1 MAKLQLLNQAD
12 APVVFELAQS
22 DNGMQVAFATLNV
35 PKALNA
41 LNLDMIRLLA
51 KQLDVWAQDDQI
63 AMVVMKGEGEKAFC
77 AGGDV
82 VSLYN
87 AMAANDKNTYI
98 ETFFSEE
105 YRLDYQI
112 HTYEKPILLW
122 GNGITMG
129 GGLGLMAGASHRVVT
144 ETARIAMPEITIGLY
159 PDVGGSYFL
168 NKMPEGVGLFLGLTG
183 ASINAADAQFVGLAD
198 HFIDAE
204 KYGELLAG
212 LLGVEWGITTSSNH
226 NMLTNM
232 LTELTNIS
240 GEPPKS
246 EIQANIEQISHVNNC
261 HDLQAQVDY
270 ILSIPSDDNK
280 WLSRAQ
286 KSLKHGSPL
295 SAVLVSEQLKL
306 GKGKSLKECFL
317 LELGMSVQAGEAG
330 EFQEGVRALLIDK
343 DGAPQ
348 WQFDAI
354 SSVSDET
361 VSAFTSARWS
371 DDAHPLANM

>member
-212 LLGVEWGITTSSNH
+212 LLGIEWGTTTSSNH

>member
-63 AMVVMKGEGEKAFC
+63 AMVVMKGEGVKAFC

-212 LLGVEWGITTSSNH
+212 LLGIEWGTTTSSNH

-371 DDAHPLANM
+371 DAAHPLANM

>member
-212 LLGVEWGITTSSNH
+212 LLGIEWGTTTSSNH

-317 LELGMSVQAGEAG
+317 LELRMSVQAGEAG

-354 SSVSDET
+354 SSVSDEI

>member
-1 MAKLQLLNQAD
+1 MAKLQLVNSAD
-12 APVVFELAQS
+12 APVVFEVAS
-22 DNGMQVAFATLNV
+22 CDNGMQIAFATLNV

-41 LNLDMIRLLA
+41 LNLDMIRLLSP
-51 KQLDVWAQDDQI
+51 QLTAWAEDEQV
-63 AMVVMKGEGEKAFC
+63 AMVVIKGEGEKAFC

-82 VSLYN
+82 VSLYK
-87 AMAANDKNTYI
+87 AMAANDENGYI
-98 ETFFSEE
+98 ETFFGEE

-122 GNGITMG
+122 GNGIIMG

-168 NKMPEGVGLFLGLTG
+168 NKMPEGIGLFLGLTG
-183 ASINAADAQFVGLAD
+183 ASMNAADAQFVGLAD
-198 HFIDAE
+198 HFVNAD
-204 KYGELLAG
+204 KYGELLAA
-212 LLGVEWGITTSSNH
+212 LLGVEWDNTSEQNH
-226 NMLTNM
+226 RLLTAT
-232 LTELTNIS
+232 LSELEAGSIDLPIS
-240 GEPPKS
+240 D
-246 EIQANIEQISHVNNC
+246 IQNNLEQIAQVNNC

-306 GKGKSLKECFL
+306 GKDKSLKDCFL
-317 LELGMSVQAGEAG
+317 FELGMSVQAGSAG

-343 DGAPQ
+343 DGDPK
-348 WQFDAI
+348 WQFDNINA
-354 SSVSDET
+354 VTAEAVD
-361 VSAFTSARWS
+361 AFTSPRWFDS
-371 DDAHPLANM
+371 AHPLADM

>member
-12 APVVFELAQS
+12 APVIFELADC

-51 KQLDVWAQDDQI
+51 PQLEAWSKDEKV
-63 AMVVMKGEGEKAFC
+63 AMVVLKGEGEKAFC

-82 VSLYN
+82 VSLYK
-87 AMAANDKNTYI
+87 AMAANDGNDYLQ
-98 ETFFSEE
+98 TFFAEE

-122 GNGITMG
+122 GNGIIMG

-144 ETARIAMPEITIGLY
+144 ESARIAMPEITIGLY

-183 ASINAADAQFVGLAD
+183 ASINACDALYVGLAD
-198 HFIDAE
+198 YHLDAD
-204 KYGELLAG
+204 KYGELVAG
-212 LLGVEWGITTSSNH
+212 LLGIDWENTTQLNHEKLSQVLLELAKHSSQP
-226 NMLTNM
+226 T
-232 LTELTNIS
+232 
-240 GEPPKS
+240 KS
-246 EIQANIEQISHVNNC
+246 ELKGIQSQLNELNSL
-261 HDLQAQVDY
+261 DTLKAQVDF
-270 ILSIPSDDNK
+270 ILALASDDNK

-286 KSLKHGSPL
+286 KSLKHGCAL
-295 SAVLVSEQLKL
+295 SAVLVSEQLKA
-306 GKGKSLKECFL
+306 GQGKSLKECFMF
-317 LELGMSVQAGEAG
+317 ELGMSVQAGLSG

-343 DGAPQ
+343 DGTPK
-348 WQFDAI
+348 WQF
-354 SSVSDET
+354 SSVNDVTDEA
-361 VSAFTSARWS
+361 VAAFLTPKWA
-371 DDAHPLANM
+371 DDSHPLADM

>member
-12 APVVFELAQS
+12 APVVFELAHC

-41 LNLDMIRLLA
+41 LNLDMIRLLTP
-51 KQLDVWAQDDQI
+51 QLEAWAQDEQVALVI
-63 AMVVMKGEGEKAFC
+63 IKGEGEKAFC

-87 AMAANDKNTYI
+87 AMAANDGNNYI

-112 HTYEKPILLW
+112 HTYKKPILLW
-122 GNGITMG
+122 GNGIIMG

-168 NKMPEGVGLFLGLTG
+168 NKMPQGVGLFLGLTG
-183 ASINAADAQFVGLAD
+183 ASMNAADAQFVGLAD
-198 HFIDAE
+198 HFVDAE
-204 KYGELLAG
+204 KYGELVAG
-212 LLGVEWGITTSSNH
+212 LLGVEWGKTMSSNH
-226 NMLTNM
+226 NMLSDM
-232 LTELTNIS
+232 LTELNS
-240 GEPPKS
+240 ASMQPPKS
-246 EIQANIEQISHVNNC
+246 DIQANINHIAGVNNC

-270 ILSIPSDDNK
+270 ILSIPSDGNK

-286 KSLKHGSPL
+286 KSLRQGSPL
-295 SAVLVSEQLKL
+295 SAVLVKEQLKL
-306 GKGKSLKECFL
+306 GKNRSLKECFL
-317 LELGMSVQAGEAG
+317 FELGMSVQAGEAG

-343 DGAPQ
+343 DGAPN
-348 WQFDAI
+348 WQFK
-354 SSVSDET
+354 SVSDVSDEMI
-361 VSAFTSARWS
+361 SAFTAPRWN
-371 DDAHPLANM
+371 DDAHPLAKM